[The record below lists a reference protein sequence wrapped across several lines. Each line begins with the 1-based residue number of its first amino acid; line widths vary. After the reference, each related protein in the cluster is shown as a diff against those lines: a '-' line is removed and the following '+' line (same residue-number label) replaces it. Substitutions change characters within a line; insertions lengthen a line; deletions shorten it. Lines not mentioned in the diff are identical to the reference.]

1 MKLQT
6 PVYYVLGIIILFFSS
21 CAPVYIPNTSNTPL
35 LTNKKEVQ
43 ASIHAGTSGFDP
55 QFAYAVTDH
64 MGIMLNGSF
73 LNSTSDS
80 TDSYH
85 KHKFVE
91 AGAGYYSH
99 FGTRGKFETFA
110 GAGFGKID
118 ALYWLSDSNV
128 SFTRYFIQPSVGI
141 TTKVVDAGLS
151 TRIVIVNYNQISTS
165 VPGVFFEPIFTLK
178 AGYDHIKAVGKI
190 GFSFPMNSEKTN
202 FDNQPFIL
210 SLGIQAN
217 FGKIFR

>member
-1 MKLQT
+1 MC
-6 PVYYVLGIIILFFSS
+6 SS
-21 CAPVYIPNTSNTPL
+21 DLPL
-35 LTNKKEVQ
+35 LTNRKEVQ

-64 MGIMLNGSF
+64 IGIMLNGSF

-80 TDSYH
+80 TEDYH
-85 KHKFVE
+85 KHKFFE
-91 AGAGYYSH
+91 TGAGYYTH

-118 ALYWLSDSNV
+118 VLYWLSRSDV
-128 SFTRYFIQPSVGI
+128 SFSRYFIQPSVGF

-151 TRIVIVNYNQISTS
+151 TRIVIVSYNQTS
-165 VPGVFFEPIFTLK
+165 ADVPGVFFEPVFTLK
-178 AGYDHIKAVGKI
+178 AGFDHLKAVGKI
-190 GFSFPMNSEKTN
+190 GFSFPLNSENIN

-217 FGKIFR
+217 FGKVFR

>member
-1 MKLQT
+1 MKT
-6 PVYYVLGIIILFFSS
+6 TAPFYFLGIIILFLDS

-35 LTNKKEVQ
+35 LTNRKEVQ

-80 TDSYH
+80 TEDYH
-85 KHKFVE
+85 KHRFFE
-91 AGAGYYSH
+91 AGAGYYTH

-110 GAGFGKID
+110 GAGFGKVD
-118 ALYWLSDSNV
+118 ALYWLSRSDV
-128 SFTRYFIQPSVGI
+128 SFNRYFIQPSVGF
-141 TTKVVDAGLS
+141 TTKIVDAGLS
-151 TRIVIVNYNQISTS
+151 TRIVIVSYNQISEDVT
-165 VPGVFFEPIFTLK
+165 GVFFEPIFTLK
-178 AGYDHIKAVGKI
+178 AGFDHIKAIGKV
-190 GFSFPMNSEKTN
+190 GFSLPMNSENIN
-202 FDNQPFIL
+202 FDNQPFIF

-217 FGKIFR
+217 FGKVFR